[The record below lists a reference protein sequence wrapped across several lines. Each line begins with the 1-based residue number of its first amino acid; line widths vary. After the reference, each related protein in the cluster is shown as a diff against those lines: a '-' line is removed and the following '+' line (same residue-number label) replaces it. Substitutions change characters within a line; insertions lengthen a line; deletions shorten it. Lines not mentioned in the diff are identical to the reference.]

1 MAAVEEKQAAGITY
15 LHRAG
20 HGDSV
25 VLLHGIGSNAW
36 SFSPVIDLLPEGL
49 DVIAWNNPGY
59 EKSAP
64 LDPRWPTEDDYAERL
79 LAFLDALGLHCVT
92 LVGHSLGSLIGAR
105 FAKTH
110 PDRVARLIIASAAS
124 GYQVEPR
131 TALPAKAAKRLEDRE
146 LLGTEEFARRRAPNL
161 VFEPELNPEL
171 VGKVRDA
178 MVQIRRRGYTQATKM
193 LASGRLEDS
202 LRGVSAPTHFII
214 GVNDNITPEIQTFKA
229 ARARAEAGGVKP
241 EIVRI
246 KRAGHAVHQQKPKEF
261 AAHVARFMGIAAKH
275 EEGAGNV

>member
-20 HGDSV
+20 QGDSV
-25 VLLHGIGSNAW
+25 VLLHGIGSNAS
-36 SFSPVIDLLPEGL
+36 SFSPVIDLLPAEL
-49 DVIAWNNPGY
+49 DVIAWNTPGY
-59 EKSAP
+59 ENSVP
-64 LDPRWPTEDDYAERL
+64 LDPRWPTEDDYAARL
-79 LAFLDALGLHCVT
+79 LAFLDALQLNWVT

-105 FAKTH
+105 FAKAH
-110 PDRVARLIIASAAS
+110 PDRVARLIIASAAT
-124 GYQVEPR
+124 GYRVEAG
-131 TALPAKAAKRLEDRE
+131 TILPAKAAKRLEDRE
-146 LLGTEEFARRRAPNL
+146 LLGTREFACHRAPNL

-178 MVQIRRRGYTQATKM
+178 MARVRRRGYTQATKM

-214 GVNDNITPEIQTFKA
+214 GVNDNVTPEIQTFKA
-229 ARARAEAGGVKP
+229 ANARAEAGGFEP

-246 KRAGHAVHQQKPKEF
+246 KRAGHAVHQQKPQEF
-261 AAHVARFMGIAAKH
+261 TAHIARFMGIGAKH
-275 EEGAGNV
+275 EGGTVDV